1 MNENGVTRGVAAS
14 GPFRVWLL
22 IVATAMLL
30 PSAVGGKDAVMGNGE
45 GRLRGDPKAPVTLIE
60 YSDFTCGYCRK
71 FFQETW
77 PRLQARYVD
86 TGKVRFLYRDFP
98 RASEG
103 AAVNAALAARCAG
116 DQGHYWPMHDR
127 LYARHL
133 ESAELQR
140 HAAALGL
147 DVTAFTACFQ
157 NGKHR
162 EGIFQDKEEG
172 LDVGVRGTPG
182 FVLQLTQQTGEP
194 AILIP
199 GAFPFDVFA
208 EQIDRLLKLDQSR

>member
-1 MNENGVTRGVAAS
+1 MNENGRTPRAAAP
-14 GPFRVWLL
+14 GPVPVWLL
-22 IVATAMLL
+22 VIAAAMLL
-30 PSAVGGKDAVMGNGE
+30 PSAVGGKDAGLVNGE

-116 DQGHYWPMHDR
+116 DQGRYWPMHDR
-127 LYARHL
+127 LYGRHH
-133 ESAELQR
+133 EAAELQR
-140 HAAALGL
+140 HAAAIGL
-147 DVTAFTACFQ
+147 DVPAFAACVQ
-157 NGKHR
+157 DGKHR
-162 EGIFQDKEEG
+162 DGIFQDKEEG

-182 FVLQLTQQTGEP
+182 FVLQLTKQTGEP

-208 EQIDRLLKLDQSR
+208 EQIDRLLKLDQAR